1 MGKRN
6 RNIPSYSLRV
16 MHIIAINLLL
26 ELLLI
31 VKLDYWRSHHPN
43 IRTSRVY
50 TLLLAE
56 LDSSLLRML
65 RSGLVS
71 LVDILDGHEYLFSD
85 ELNGTAYQVSY
96 SRFSRV
102 TSYFMHLYLFEI
114 ICCFS
119 FSFSFIFSRATK
131 LPKK

>member
-56 LDSSLLRML
+56 LDSSLFRML
-65 RSGLVS
+65 KSGLVS
-71 LVDILDGHEYLFSD
+71 LMDILEGHEYLFSD

-102 TSYFMHLYLFEI
+102 TSHSCMHTCSKLYVVFRFRLFFHEQ
-114 ICCFS
+114 
-119 FSFSFIFSRATK
+119 RNYQK
-131 LPKK
+131 NKK